1 MAREDVGRHNALDKL
16 AGAMVRAGHAPETG
30 AIVLTSRVSTDMI
43 QKVVSIGAP
52 VLIAVSAATDYA
64 VRLAEEANL
73 TLVTRARSP

>member
-1 MAREDVGRHNALDKL
+1 
-16 AGAMVRAGHAPETG
+16 
-30 AIVLTSRVSTDMI
+30 MI

-73 TLVTRARSP
+73 TLVTRARHGSCEVLAAWRRIQT